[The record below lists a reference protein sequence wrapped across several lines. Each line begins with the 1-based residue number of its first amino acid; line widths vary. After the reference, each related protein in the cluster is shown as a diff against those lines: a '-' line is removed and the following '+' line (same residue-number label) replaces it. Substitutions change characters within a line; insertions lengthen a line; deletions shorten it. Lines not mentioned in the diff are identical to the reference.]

1 MSLVLDCSVTM
12 AWAFFDQADAVT
24 DGILERV
31 SNEGATVP
39 TLWSLEVA
47 NVLLTAERRGR
58 LTAGDSARFLE
69 LLGRLPIVVDSETA
83 TRAFLQTL
91 HLARELGLSSY
102 DAAYLELAARL
113 DLPLATRDNRVLQA
127 AAELGVRPA

>member
-1 MSLVLDCSVTM
+1 MSLVIDCSVTM
-12 AWAFFDQADAVT
+12 AWAFSDEADAVT
-24 DGILERV
+24 DGVLERV
-31 SNEGATVP
+31 TSEGATVP

-58 LTAGDSARFLE
+58 LTAGDGARFLE
-69 LLGRLPIVVDSETA
+69 LLGRLPIVIDGETA

-91 HLARELGLSSY
+91 HLARELDLSSY

-113 DLPLATRDNRVLQA
+113 DLPLATLDNHLLEA
-127 AAELGVRPA
+127 AGVLGVKPA